1 MTLIVCSL
9 ANVPKVIAA
18 RRPSHL
24 VTLIGPAAM
33 IETPDGVDPD
43 RHLKLG
49 FHDIVDPAEDM
60 IRPAAEHVER
70 LLEFGAGWRAEAPML
85 VHCWAG
91 VSRSTA
97 AAFILACAHHPA
109 VREAEIA
116 QALRRASPT
125 AFPNPRMVA
134 LADAQLGRQGRMTAA
149 VAAMGPRDEA
159 AESQP
164 FDLWPGTVA

>member
-1 MTLIVCSL
+1 MTIIVCSL
-9 ANVPKVIAA
+9 ARVPEMIAT

-33 IETPDGVDPD
+33 IETPDGVQPD

-49 FHDIVDPAEDM
+49 FHDIVDPVEDM
-60 IRPAAEHVER
+60 IRPEAEHVEQ
-70 LLEFGAGWRAEAPML
+70 LLAFGSGWDAAAPML

-97 AAFILACAHHPA
+97 AAFILACAHHPDA
-109 VREAEIA
+109 SEMDLA

-125 AFPNPRMVA
+125 AFPNPRLIA
-134 LADAQLGRQGRMTAA
+134 LADERLGRHGRMSAA

-159 AESQP
+159 SESQP
-164 FDLWPGTVA
+164 FDLWPAAAA